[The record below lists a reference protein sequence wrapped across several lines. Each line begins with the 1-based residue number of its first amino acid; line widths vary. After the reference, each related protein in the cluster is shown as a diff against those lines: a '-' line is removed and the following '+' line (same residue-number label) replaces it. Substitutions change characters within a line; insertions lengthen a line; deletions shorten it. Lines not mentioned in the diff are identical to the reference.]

1 MSPEAE
7 GRIGPN
13 AVTRL
18 AEALDELHGPPATD
32 AVFGASGLLRY
43 RQAPPSDMVDEAVVT
58 SLHAALRRT
67 LAPQDAATVARR
79 AGALTGDYLL
89 AHRIPAPVR
98 ALLRAS
104 PAPWAAR
111 LLVRAMA
118 SHAWT
123 FAGSGAFSSVAVS
136 GRAGSDPGASAPPDA
151 GPGRFRLQLAITNCP
166 LCRGASAPVPVC
178 DYFEATFERL
188 FTSLVSRSA
197 RVHETTCQ
205 ATGANACRFEVRW

>member
-18 AEALDELHGPPATD
+18 AEALDELHGPPVTD
-32 AVFGASGLLRY
+32 AVFGAAGLLRY
-43 RQAPPSDMVDEAVVT
+43 RQAPPSAMVDEAVVT

-67 LAPQDAATVARR
+67 LTPEETATVARR

-98 ALLRAS
+98 ALLRAL

-123 FAGSGAFSSVAVS
+123 FAGSGAFSSVATS
-136 GRAGSDPGASAPPDA
+136 GRRVRAEGARPGV
-151 GPGRFRLQLAITNCP
+151 GPGRPRLELAIRNCP
-166 LCRGASAPVPVC
+166 LCRGASAPAPVC
-178 DYFEATFERL
+178 DYFAATFERL
-188 FTSLVSRSA
+188 FVNLVSRTA
-197 RVHETTCQ
+197 QVHETRCQ
-205 ATGANACRFEVRW
+205 ATGASACRFEVRW

>member
-32 AVFGASGLLRY
+32 AVFGAAGLLRY
-43 RQAPPSDMVDEAVVT
+43 RQVPPSAMVDETVVT

-67 LAPQDAATVARR
+67 FAPQDAAAVARR

-98 ALLRAS
+98 ALLRTL

-136 GRAGSDPGASAPPDA
+136 DRPVAKADVAPDV
-151 GPGRFRLQLAITNCP
+151 GPGRPRLELAIRSCP
-166 LCRGASAPVPVC
+166 LCRGAIDPAPVC
-178 DYFEATFERL
+178 DYFAATFERL
-188 FTSLVSRSA
+188 FATLVSRSA
-197 RVHETTCQ
+197 RVHETACQ
-205 ATGANACRFEVRW
+205 ATGASACRFEVRW

>member
-1 MSPEAE
+1 VSPGTE

-18 AEALDELHGPPATD
+18 AEALDELRGPPVTD
-32 AVFGASGLLRY
+32 AVFGAAGLLRY
-43 RQAPPSDMVDEAVVT
+43 RQAPPSAMVDESVVT

-67 LAPQDAATVARR
+67 LAPQDAAAVARR

-98 ALLRAS
+98 ALLKAL

-123 FAGSGAFSSVAVS
+123 FAGSGAFSSVVVS
-136 GRAGSDPGASAPPDA
+136 GRPGAKAGASAGA
-151 GPGRFRLQLAITNCP
+151 EPGRLRLELTVRSCP
-166 LCRGASAPVPVC
+166 LCRGTTAPAPVC
-178 DYFEATFERL
+178 DYFASTFERL
-188 FTSLVSRSA
+188 FASLVSRST
-197 RVHETTCQ
+197 RVQETNCQ
-205 ATGANACRFEVRW
+205 ATGATACRFEVRW

>member
-1 MSPEAE
+1 VSPEAD

-32 AVFGASGLLRY
+32 AVFGAAGLLRY
-43 RQAPPSDMVDEAVVT
+43 RQTPPVALVDETVVT
-58 SLHAALRRT
+58 SLHAALRDVLT
-67 LAPQDAATVARR
+67 PGDAAAVARR

-98 ALLRAS
+98 ALLRAL
-104 PAPWAAR
+104 PAPWSAR

-123 FAGSGAFSSVAVS
+123 FAGSGAFSSVTIS
-136 GRAGSDPGASAPPDA
+136 GRLGPGAQTSPQRDDR
-151 GPGRFRLQLAITNCP
+151 PGRARLELAVRSCP
-166 LCRGASAPVPVC
+166 LCRGASAPVPLC
-178 DYFEATFERL
+178 DYFASTFERL
-188 FTSLVSRSA
+188 FVALVSRSA
-197 RVHETTCQ
+197 RVHESTCE
-205 ATGANACRFEVRW
+205 ATGASACRFEVRW

>member
-1 MSPEAE
+1 VSPEAD

-32 AVFGASGLLRY
+32 AVFGAAGLLRY
-43 RQAPPSDMVDEAVVT
+43 RRAPPAAMVDEAVVT
-58 SLHAALRRT
+58 SLHAALRDVLT
-67 LAPQDAATVARR
+67 PVDAAAVARR

-98 ALLRAS
+98 ALLRAL

-123 FAGSGAFSSVAVS
+123 FAGSGAFSSVTVS
-136 GRAGSDPGASAPPDA
+136 GRLAPGAKTSPQHDE
-151 GPGRFRLQLAITNCP
+151 PGRARLELAVRSCP
-166 LCRGASAPVPVC
+166 LCRGASAPAPLC
-178 DYFEATFERL
+178 DYFASTFERL
-188 FTSLVSRSA
+188 FAALVSRSA
-197 RVHETTCQ
+197 RVHESTCQ
-205 ATGANACRFEVRW
+205 ATGASACRFEVRW

>member
-1 MSPEAE
+1 VSPEAE

-18 AEALDELHGPPATD
+18 AEALDELHGPPVTD
-32 AVFGASGLLRY
+32 AVFGTAGLLRY
-43 RQAPPSDMVDEAVVT
+43 RQAPPSSMVDEGVVI

-67 LAPQDAATVARR
+67 LAPQDAAAVARR
-79 AGALTGDYLL
+79 AGALTGDYQL

-98 ALLRAS
+98 VLLRAL
-104 PAPWAAR
+104 PASWAAR

-123 FAGSGAFSSVAVS
+123 FAGGGTFSSVDSPGRS
-136 GRAGSDPGASAPPDA
+136 GPDESAPPDV
-151 GPGRFRLQLAITNCP
+151 GSSRPRLELAVRDCP
-166 LCRGASAPVPVC
+166 LCRGASAPAPVC
-178 DYFEATFERL
+178 DYFASTFERL
-188 FTSLVSRSA
+188 FATLVSRSA

-205 ATGANACRFEVRW
+205 ATGASACRFEVRW

>member
-1 MSPEAE
+1 VSPEAE

-32 AVFGASGLLRY
+32 AVFGMARLLRY
-43 RQAPPSDMVDEAVVT
+43 RHAPPSAMVDEAVVT

-98 ALLRAS
+98 ALLRAL

-123 FAGSGAFSSVAVS
+123 FAGSGAFSAVAAS
-136 GRAGSDPGASAPPDA
+136 GRAGSDASAISPPDA
-151 GPGRFRLQLAITNCP
+151 GPGRPRLLLAIRNCP
-166 LCRGASAPVPVC
+166 LCRGAGAAAPVC
-178 DYFEATFERL
+178 DYFASTFERL
-188 FTSLVSRSA
+188 FATLVSHSA

-205 ATGANACRFEVRW
+205 ATGASACRFEVRW

>member
-18 AEALDELHGPPATD
+18 AEALDELHGPHATD
-32 AVFGASGLLRY
+32 TLFGAAGLLRY
-43 RQAPPSDMVDEAVVT
+43 RQVPPSAMVDEALVT
-58 SLHAALRRT
+58 TLHAVLRRT
-67 LAPQDAATVARR
+67 LVAPDAAAVSRR
-79 AGALTGDYLL
+79 AGTLTGDYLL

-98 ALLRAS
+98 VLLRAL

-123 FAGSGAFSSVAVS
+123 FAGSGAFSSTAAS
-136 GRAGSDPGASAPPDA
+136 GRPGPGRSAPPDA
-151 GPGRFRLQLAITNCP
+151 GPGRPRIVLAVRNCP
-166 LCRGASAPVPVC
+166 LCRGASAPAPVC
-178 DYFEATFERL
+178 DYFAATFERL
-188 FTSLVSRSA
+188 FVSLVSRSA
-197 RVHETTCQ
+197 QVHETTCQ
-205 ATGANACRFEVRW
+205 ATGASACRFEVRW

>member
-1 MSPEAE
+1 VRPGVE

-32 AVFGASGLLRY
+32 AVFGAAGLLRY
-43 RQAPPSDMVDEAVVT
+43 RRAPPSAMVDEAVVT

-67 LAPQDAATVARR
+67 LAPEDAAAVARR

-98 ALLRAS
+98 ALLRTL

-111 LLVRAMA
+111 ALVRAMA

-123 FAGSGAFSSVAVS
+123 FAGSGAFSSVAASV
-136 GRAGSDPGASAPPDA
+136 RLVPGASAPP
-151 GPGRFRLQLAITNCP
+151 GVRPGRPRLELAVRGCP
-166 LCRGASAPVPVC
+166 LCRGASAPAPVC
-178 DYFEATFERL
+178 DYFSATFERL
-188 FTSLVSRSA
+188 FTTLVSRST
-197 RVHETTCQ
+197 RVHEITCQ
-205 ATGANACRFEVRW
+205 ATGASACRFEVRW

>member
-1 MSPEAE
+1 MSPEAA

-18 AEALDELHGPPATD
+18 AEALDELRGPPATD
-32 AVFGASGLLRY
+32 AVFGAAGLLRY
-43 RQAPPSDMVDEAVVT
+43 RQAPPSTMVDETAVT

-67 LAPQDAATVARR
+67 LAPQDAAAVARR

-98 ALLRAS
+98 ALLRAL
-104 PAPWAAR
+104 PASWAAR

-123 FAGSGAFSSVAVS
+123 FAGSGAFSSVVVS
-136 GRAGSDPGASAPPDA
+136 GRPGPGASMPPVA
-151 GPGRFRLQLAITNCP
+151 GPSRPRLELAVRSCP
-166 LCRGASAPVPVC
+166 LCRGASAPAPVC
-178 DYFEATFERL
+178 HYFAATFERL
-188 FTSLVSRSA
+188 FVTLVSRSA

-205 ATGANACRFEVRW
+205 ATGASACRFEVRW

>member
-1 MSPEAE
+1 VSPEAE

-32 AVFGASGLLRY
+32 VVFSAAGLLRY
-43 RQAPPSDMVDEAVVT
+43 RQAPPSAMVDEAVVT

-67 LAPQDAATVARR
+67 LAPQEAAAVARR

-98 ALLRAS
+98 ALLRAL

-136 GRAGSDPGASAPPDA
+136 GRPGSDASAPPDA
-151 GPGRFRLQLAITNCP
+151 GPVRPRLQLAITNCP
-166 LCRGASAPVPVC
+166 LCRGASAPVPAC

-188 FTSLVSRSA
+188 FTSRVSRSA

-205 ATGANACRFEVRW
+205 ATGASACRFEVRW